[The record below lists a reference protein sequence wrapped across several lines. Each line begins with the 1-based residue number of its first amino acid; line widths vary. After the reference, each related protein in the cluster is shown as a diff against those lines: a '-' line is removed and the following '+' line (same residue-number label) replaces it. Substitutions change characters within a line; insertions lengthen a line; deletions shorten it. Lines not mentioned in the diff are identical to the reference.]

1 MLVKYHTFRSGKKYS
16 YIETESGPVFLR
28 NVAFLTPKD
37 DPETIVVVHEW
48 GKKSNTATW
57 EPPKGQMEWKEFEF
71 PGKSKVATMSEFL
84 QGMKRGLLREI
95 EEEAKI
101 PPRAIHTLRP
111 LPIQYSQDW
120 PDCEVPRARFLY
132 QFWHGTI
139 SPTAL
144 KTAQRAMH
152 ALVER
157 VAHAATGGKENTIP
171 ADIREKDAVEFWNP
185 RAGWTPLRGL
195 FSKKMTH
202 MYYKYLE
209 RHGV

>member
-16 YIETESGPVFLR
+16 YIETETGPIFLR
-28 NVAFLTPKD
+28 NIAFLTPQD
-37 DPETIVVVHEW
+37 DPRTIVVVHEW
-48 GKKSNTATW
+48 GKQSNTATW

-71 PGKSKVATMSEFL
+71 PGKSKDATVSEFL
-84 QGMKRGLLREI
+84 RGMKRGLLREI

-101 PPRAIHTLRP
+101 TPRAIHTLRP

-120 PDCEVPRARFLY
+120 PDCEVPHARFLY

-139 SPTAL
+139 SPTAM
-144 KTAQRAMH
+144 KTAQRTMH
-152 ALVER
+152 KLVEQVNTR
-157 VAHAATGGKENTIP
+157 GNNTIP
-171 ADIREKDAVEFWNP
+171 SDMMEKDSVAFWNP
-185 RAGWTPLRGL
+185 QNGWMPLRGL

-209 RHGV
+209 THGV